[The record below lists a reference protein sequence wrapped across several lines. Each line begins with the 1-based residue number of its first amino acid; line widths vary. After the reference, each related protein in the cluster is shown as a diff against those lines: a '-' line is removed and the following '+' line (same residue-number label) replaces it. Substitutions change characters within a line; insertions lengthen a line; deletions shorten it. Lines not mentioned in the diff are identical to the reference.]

1 MDRPVLLT
9 GPLACLVATLPESAA
24 IIVRDCPRKP
34 RMIARLLLQNTI
46 FVLAMGALL
55 FASAGT
61 LHWPSAWVFLVTSAL
76 LGPLCGWWLYRI
88 DPGLLEERLRPVIQ
102 REQPGADKAFIIAFI
117 AAIMIWL
124 IAIGLDRR
132 AVASNVP
139 VALQALGFVLYLACT
154 LFTMWVFR
162 ENSFAA
168 PVVKLQ
174 AERAQHVISSGP
186 YAHVRHPMY
195 SGMIMFF
202 VGLPLALGSWWGL
215 AIAPLFVLLL
225 AVRIR
230 IEERTLMAGLPG
242 YADYAARVR
251 YRLLPGVW

>member
-1 MDRPVLLT
+1 
-9 GPLACLVATLPESAA
+9 
-24 IIVRDCPRKP
+24 
-34 RMIARLLLQNTI
+34 MIARLLLQNTI
-46 FVLAMGALL
+46 FVVAMGGLL

-61 LHWPSAWVFLVTSAL
+61 LHWPSAWLFLVTSAL
-76 LGPLCGWWLYRI
+76 LGPLCGWWLYRL
-88 DPGLLEERLRPVIQ
+88 DPALLAERLRPVIQ
-102 REQPGADKAFIIAFI
+102 REQPPADKAFIIAFI
-117 AAIMIWL
+117 VAILAWL

-132 AVASNVP
+132 SHASNVP
-139 VALQALGFVLYLACT
+139 LALQALGFLLYLACT

-174 AERAQHVISSGP
+174 TERAQRVISSGP

-195 SGMIMFF
+195 SGMILFF
-202 VGLPLALGSWWGL
+202 AGVPLLLGAWWGL
-215 AIAPLFVLLL
+215 AMAPVLLVLL

-230 IEERTLMAGLPG
+230 IEERTLRAGLPG
-242 YADYAARVR
+242 YSDYAARVR

>member
-1 MDRPVLLT
+1 
-9 GPLACLVATLPESAA
+9 
-24 IIVRDCPRKP
+24 
-34 RMIARLLLQNTI
+34 MIARLLLQNTI
-46 FVLAMGALL
+46 FVVGMGALL

-61 LHWPSAWVFLVTSAL
+61 LHWPSAWVLLITSAL

-88 DPGLLEERLRPVIQ
+88 DPALLAERLRPVLQ
-102 REQPGADKAFIIAFI
+102 RDQPVADKMFMTVFVVAMLA
-117 AAIMIWL
+117 WL
-124 IAIGLDRR
+124 VAIGVDRR
-132 AVASNVP
+132 LQSSDMPA
-139 VALQALGFVLYLACT
+139 ALQALGLVLFLLCT

-195 SGMIMFF
+195 SGMILFF
-202 VGLPLALGSWWGL
+202 TGVPLLLGSWWGL
-215 AIAPLFVLLL
+215 ALVPLFLVLI
-225 AVRIR
+225 AVRIA
-230 IEERTLMAGLPG
+230 IEERTLREGLPG
-242 YADYAARVR
+242 YAEYAARVR